1 MQKLANLFTGSRFW
15 VCVLAVVLVASLV
28 PLLAIAQYSHPSA
41 DDYPYALA
49 THAAWQETGSIWAV
63 LRAAAHTVAQRYQ
76 TWQGSFSAIFLFALQ
91 PAIFGEGLY
100 GLGTVFL
107 LGAAMAAVAAAVAAL
122 HRVTGAP
129 LSTCAVLGLLY
140 ALVCIQFLPS
150 PAQGYYWWNGASYYW
165 LFFFGLLALCAL
177 LARLMGPGLSG
188 AGTAGAALLAA
199 VLGGGNYITALQ
211 MCEALV
217 CAVLVCA
224 LWRRTVL
231 KRMLAVALCG
241 FAAFAVNVAAPGNAV
256 RAATTATQGQGAVWA
271 VVQSFPMSARYARVF
286 TTPLVLAAL
295 LFAVPFLLR
304 AVHAAKT
311 NFRYPYPL
319 LALAGLYCFYASSF
333 TPTLFVYGTNDEKR
347 VKDIQFCLWVLVC
360 LAALWYVLGWAWHR
374 FGAAHGRRLHRFAL
388 PYLAVVAL
396 FGTLAFVP
404 QVRAYQWSGT
414 ACVSAVYYLRSGV
427 AQAYDEAMYERLDML
442 ATEEEDIVFPML
454 PPEPWI
460 CFHEDL
466 ARETYNWK
474 NEAFAEYYGKH
485 TVAVAAPE

>member
-199 VLGGGNYITALQ
+199 VLGEPVPQSIEEKRA
-211 MCEALV
+211 MCLKHHV
-217 CAVLVCA
+217 A
-224 LWRRTVL
+224 LWDTIARCNIAGASDLSIRNAEPNDIGKLVRESEIT
-231 KRMLAVALCG
+231 RI
-241 FAAFAVNVAAPGNAV
+241 FATGGKSAELYRKLIEPQLHIPITQLPSTSPANAAWSLDRLIEA
-256 RAATTATQGQGAVWA
+256 
-271 VVQSFPMSARYARVF
+271 YRVI
-286 TTPLVLAAL
+286 L
-295 LFAVPFLLR
+295 
-304 AVHAAKT
+304 
-311 NFRYPYPL
+311 
-319 LALAGLYCFYASSF
+319 
-333 TPTLFVYGTNDEKR
+333 
-347 VKDIQFCLWVLVC
+347 
-360 LAALWYVLGWAWHR
+360 
-374 FGAAHGRRLHRFAL
+374 
-388 PYLAVVAL
+388 
-396 FGTLAFVP
+396 
-404 QVRAYQWSGT
+404 
-414 ACVSAVYYLRSGV
+414 
-427 AQAYDEAMYERLDML
+427 
-442 ATEEEDIVFPML
+442 
-454 PPEPWI
+454 
-460 CFHEDL
+460 
-466 ARETYNWK
+466 
-474 NEAFAEYYGKH
+474 
-485 TVAVAAPE
+485 